1 MTDIKKLPWYG
12 KAKNPMP
19 KFEGD
24 ILLGARVE
32 TPCGYI
38 VHRVEFR
45 DLEHMRAMLDR
56 ELPMDEWL
64 KRRRDPSDD
73 EQWMY
78 DGSSRQETQEI
89 WDKGIAP
96 SESARQTY
104 IDMRDRIE
112 ASFIAADVSRCRAAR
127 RRRVRSWA
135 GGVANSERYRDAMLS
150 GIPAPV
156 FDTLSRRAD
165 RPVVRIGLN
174 TSMHCGMS
182 SREFARVAAMAACM
196 SDKFEALGYGTEI
209 VSISCGLWEGGE
221 RYKYAPNGEPCE
233 PWDSVWCTP
242 IVPIKRQDEPLDA
255 ERVLSMGQAGTLRDL
270 GFRSRYL
277 CLGITGGCR
286 VPSLP
291 EEVVEAC
298 KCDVVLEH
306 KFTRGN
312 ADEGAERIVG
322 KIQESVGTD

>member
-24 ILLGARVE
+24 ILLGDRVE

-45 DLEHMRAMLDR
+45 DLEHMRTMIDR
-56 ELPMDEWL
+56 ELPLDEWL
-64 KRRRDPSDD
+64 KRRRDPSDY

-127 RRRVRSWA
+127 RRRVRSWT
-135 GGVANSERYRDAMLS
+135 GGVANGERYRDAMLS

-174 TSMHCGMS
+174 TSMSCDMS
-182 SREFARVAAMAACM
+182 GSDFARVAAMAACM
-196 SDKFEALGYGTEI
+196 SDKFETLGYGVEI
-209 VSISCGLWEGGE
+209 VSISCGLYSG
-221 RYKYAPNGEPCE
+221 RSYSCTPSGEPCD
-233 PWDSVWCTP
+233 PWDSVWATP

-270 GFRSRYL
+270 AFRARYL
-277 CLGITGGCR
+277 CLGIGTSCS
-286 VPSLP
+286 VPDLP

-312 ADEGAERIVG
+312 PDQMADRIVG
-322 KIQESVGTD
+322 KIQEIVGTD